1 MRPAFSSDQRRE
13 RLPDR
18 LLPLLYFGFAH
29 ASLLLALAFLALRP
43 SDFTGFYYHAHMVAV
58 VHLFTLGWI
67 SSSILGALYL
77 IVPMALTGTM
87 PRRRLDV
94 VAFAA
99 YAIGVAGMVGHFWI
113 GEPTGMLWSAGLVVF
128 AFAGVLGKVFQALHR
143 SRLPSPVRIHFDL
156 AMFNLAVAVTLGVV
170 IEFAK
175 IRSFLPFGLLPAVLA
190 HAHLAAIGWATMMV
204 MAAGYRLLPM
214 LFPSAMP
221 TGRRVHATAWVL
233 EVGVLGL
240 ASTLFFQSRSAVLF
254 GGLCLISIGLFIGN
268 VLWMLRNPR
277 KPPRTLQRP
286 DWPTW
291 QIRFALFCLLVAA
304 ALGAWLLMTSAAD
317 RVQLVVAK
325 IYGILGLVGFLTQIV
340 IGVQSRILPIAA
352 WMWGFEEQGFEIG
365 PKSPHELVSRPLQ
378 LTILVLWVVGL
389 PMLAVSFGFDQVHW
403 ISAGAFLLALA
414 TLAGMLQMVRLAR
427 LVRRS
432 ASMPAAS

>member
-1 MRPAFSSDQRRE
+1 MKPPFGTEERRE

-18 LLPLLYFGFAH
+18 MMPLLYFGFAH

-43 SDFTGFYYHAHMVAV
+43 ADFTGFYYHAHMVAV

-77 IVPMALTGTM
+77 IVPMALTGVL

-113 GEPTGMLWSAGLVVF
+113 GEPNGMLWSAGLVVF
-128 AFAGVLGKVFQALHR
+128 AFAGVLWKTYRALHR
-143 SRLPSPVRIHFDL
+143 SRLPHSVRIHFDL
-156 AMFNLAVAVTLGVV
+156 AMANLALAAALGGVV
-170 IEFAK
+170 EFAK
-175 IRSFLPFGLLPAVLA
+175 IRSFLPSGFLPAVLA

-221 TGRRVHATAWVL
+221 TGTRVHATAWIL
-233 EVGVLGL
+233 EFGVLGL
-240 ASTLFFQSRSAVLF
+240 AASLLFRSPAAVLF
-254 GGLCLISIGLFIGN
+254 GGLCLLSIGLFIGN
-268 VLWMLRNPR
+268 VMWMLRNPR
-277 KPPRTLQRP
+277 KPPRTLRRP

-291 QIRFALFCLLVAA
+291 QIRFALLCLLVAA
-304 ALGAWLLMTSAAD
+304 GLGAWLLTTSATESN
-317 RVQLVVAK
+317 QLIIAK
-325 IYGILGLVGFLTQIV
+325 IYGIMGLVGFLTQIV

-352 WMWGFEEQGFEIG
+352 WMWGFEQQGFDIG

-389 PMLAVSFGFDQVHW
+389 PMLALAFGLDEVRW
-403 ISAGAFLLALA
+403 ISVGALLLALA
-414 TLAGMLQMVRLAR
+414 TLAGMLQMARLAR
-427 LVRRS
+427 RVRRI
-432 ASMPAAS
+432 ATKAAG